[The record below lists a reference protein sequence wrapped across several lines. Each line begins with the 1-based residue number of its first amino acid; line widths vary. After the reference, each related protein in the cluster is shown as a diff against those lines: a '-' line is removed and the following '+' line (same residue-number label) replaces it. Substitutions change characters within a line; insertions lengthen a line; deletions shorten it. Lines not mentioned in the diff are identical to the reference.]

1 MSILK
6 TETIASN
13 HCATLAATNREA
25 VELAAHYEPA
35 TIAEVARQLVTLAEL
50 VADHC
55 PTDRRIAKQLVAIA
69 AELNRQSVNRPGSL

>member
-6 TETIASN
+6 TETVASN
-13 HCATLAATNREA
+13 HYATQAATNREA
-25 VELAAHYEPA
+25 VELAAHYEPG
-35 TIAEVARQLVTLAEL
+35 TIAEVARQLVKLAEL

-69 AELNRQSVNRPGSL
+69 AELRAGSK

>member
-1 MSILK
+1 MSLHK
-6 TETIASN
+6 SETIASN
-13 HCATLAATNREA
+13 HCATLAA
-25 VELAAHYEPA
+25 ELAADYEPV

-69 AELNRQSVNRPGSL
+69 AELNRQSVNKAGSQ

>member
-6 TETIASN
+6 TETVASTYS
-13 HCATLAATNREA
+13 ATVAAANREA
-25 VELAAHYEPA
+25 VELAARYEPD
-35 TIAEVARQLVTLAEL
+35 TIAEVARQLVQLAEL

-69 AELNRQSVNRPGSL
+69 AELNRQSVNRAGSQ

>member
-1 MSILK
+1 MSILT

-25 VELAAHYEPA
+25 VELAARYEPD
-35 TIAEVARQLVTLAEL
+35 TIAAVARQLVKLAEL

-69 AELNRQSVNRPGSL
+69 AELRAGSK